1 VSAPATATRRNPPRP
16 AAPCQDA
23 RRRGADPGA
32 PGWLDRPLA
41 SYYLLLGS
49 AGLLLLLGLVMVL
62 SASSVKSYVAT
73 GTPYDIFRRQVVW
86 VALGLPALWLG
97 LRLRLRTYRMLA
109 YPTLL
114 VSVGLMV
121 LVLVPGVGSTVRG
134 SSRWLDL
141 GPLWLQPSELAKLGL
156 ALWGA
161 DLLVRKR
168 PLLTRW
174 KHLLVPLLPVATL
187 DFVLVMLE
195 PDLGTTLCLI
205 VIVLSLLF
213 FLGAPVRMF
222 GLLCATMGGLVAV
235 VIAVE
240 PYRMA
245 RVTSFL
251 HPFDDAQRTGFQAVQ
266 GIYSLSSGGWWGVG
280 LGGSSGKWNVPN
292 AYTDYIFAIIGEELG
307 LMGAL
312 LVLALFAVFAYAG
325 LRIAR
330 RSTDPFAR
338 LVAGSVM
345 AWLIGQAIIN
355 IGYVVGLLPVTGIPL
370 PLISF
375 GGTSLVLTMFVV
387 GMLAS
392 FARAEPR
399 AAAAILARG
408 PTRWSRLL
416 LLPTP
421 VSTPVS
427 VPPRPARSAAA
438 RPRTAA
444 ARPRTAAARPGA
456 GTARHPREGRR

>member
-1 VSAPATATRRNPPRP
+1 MSAPTATRRPTAPTRDRRTGDS
-16 AAPCQDA
+16 AAGG
-23 RRRGADPGA
+23 R
-32 PGWLDRPLA
+32 WLDRPLA

-62 SASSVKSYVAT
+62 SASSVKSYVST
-73 GTPYDIFRRQVVW
+73 GTPYDIFRRQLVW

-97 LRLRLRTYRMLA
+97 LRLRLHTYRMLA

-114 VSVGLMV
+114 VSVILMV
-121 LVLVPGVGSTVRG
+121 LVLVPGVGVSVPGST
-134 SSRWLDL
+134 RWLDL

-156 ALWGA
+156 VLWGA

-168 PLLTRW
+168 SLLTQW
-174 KHLLVPLLPVATL
+174 KHLMIPLLPVATL

-195 PDLGTTLCLI
+195 PDLGTTLCMIL
-205 VIVLSLLF
+205 VVLSLLF
-213 FLGAPVRMF
+213 FVGAPLRMF
-222 GLLCATMGGLVAV
+222 GLLCSAVVGLVVV
-235 VIAVE
+235 VIVVE

-251 HPFDDAQRTGFQAVQ
+251 HPFDDPQHTGFQAVQ

-312 LVLALFAVFAYAG
+312 LVLVLFGVFAYAG

-330 RSTDPFAR
+330 RSTDQFAR
-338 LVAGSVM
+338 LVAGSVT
-345 AWLIGQAIIN
+345 AWLTGQAIIN
-355 IGYVVGLLPVTGIPL
+355 VGYVVGLLPVTGIPL

-392 FARAEPR
+392 FARAEPQ
-399 AAAAILARG
+399 AAAAIAERG

-416 LLPTP
+416 RLPAP
-421 VSTPVS
+421 EVALRR
-427 VPPRPARSAAA
+427 VPSPRRAR
-438 RPRTAA
+438 R
-444 ARPRTAAARPGA
+444 
-456 GTARHPREGRR
+456 

>member
-1 VSAPATATRRNPPRP
+1 MSATVTAPPSSTAPAERP
-16 AAPCQDA
+16 
-23 RRRGADPGA
+23 
-32 PGWLDRPLA
+32 WLDRPLA

-49 AGLLLLLGLVMVL
+49 AGLLLVLGLVMVL
-62 SASSVKSYVAT
+62 SASSVRSFVST
-73 GTPYDIFRRQVVW
+73 GTPYDIFRRQLIW
-86 VALGLPALWLG
+86 VGLGLPALWLG
-97 LRLRLRTYRMLA
+97 LRMKVRTYRLLS
-109 YPTLL
+109 YPLLLISTTL
-114 VSVGLMV
+114 MA
-121 LVLVPGVGSTVRG
+121 LVLVPGIGVTVRG
-134 SSRWLDL
+134 STRWLDL
-141 GPLWLQPSELAKLGL
+141 GPLWLQPSELAKVGL

-168 PLLTRW
+168 LLLTSW
-174 KHLLVPLLPVATL
+174 KHLLIPLVPVGALEFA
-187 DFVLVMLE
+187 LVMAE

-205 VIVLSLLF
+205 IVVFALLF
-213 FLGAPVRMF
+213 FVGAPLRLF
-222 GLLCATMGGLVAV
+222 ALLCAAMVSVVAV

-245 RVTSFL
+245 RVTGFL
-251 HPFDDAQRTGFQAVQ
+251 HPFSDPQSSGFQAVQ

-325 LRIAR
+325 IRVAR
-330 RSTDPFAR
+330 RSADPFVR
-338 LVAGSVM
+338 LVAGAVTV
-345 AWLIGQAIIN
+345 WLVGQAIIN

-392 FARAEPR
+392 FARAEPQ
-399 AAAAILARG
+399 AAAAIAARG
-408 PTRWSRLL
+408 LTRWSRLL
-416 LLPTP
+416 LLPVPQPTP
-421 VSTPVS
+421 QPTTGPARRRAAGTSAG
-427 VPPRPARSAAA
+427 RPAAPSPAAPSPAA
-438 RPRTAA
+438 RPAGRSPGG
-444 ARPRTAAARPGA
+444 RP
-456 GTARHPREGRR
+456 PRR

>member
-1 VSAPATATRRNPPRP
+1 MSGPTTTARPAPTRPSSRRRSDAAGATRSHGPR
-16 AAPCQDA
+16 
-23 RRRGADPGA
+23 
-32 PGWLDRPLA
+32 WLDRPLA

-62 SASSVKSYVAT
+62 SASSVKSYVST
-73 GTPYDIFRRQVVW
+73 GTPYDIFRRQLLW
-86 VALGLPALWLG
+86 VALGLPALWAG
-97 LRLRLRTYRMLA
+97 MRLRVRTYRMLA
-109 YPTLL
+109 YPILL
-114 VSVGLMV
+114 ISIATMV
-121 LVLVPGVGSTVRG
+121 LVLVPGVGVTVRG
-134 SSRWLDL
+134 STRWLDL

-174 KHLLVPLLPVATL
+174 KHLLIPLLPVATL
-187 DFVLVMLE
+187 EFVLVMFE

-205 VIVLSLLF
+205 TVVLSLLF
-213 FLGAPVRMF
+213 FLGAPLRLF
-222 GLLCATMGGLVAV
+222 GLLCAVMTGLVAV

-251 HPFDDAQRTGFQAVQ
+251 HPFDDPQHTGFQAVQ

-312 LVLALFAVFAYAG
+312 VVLALFAVFAYAG

-330 RSTDPFAR
+330 RTADPFAR

-355 IGYVVGLLPVTGIPL
+355 VGYVVGLLPVTGIPL

-387 GMLAS
+387 
-392 FARAEPR
+392 
-399 AAAAILARG
+399 
-408 PTRWSRLL
+408 
-416 LLPTP
+416 
-421 VSTPVS
+421 
-427 VPPRPARSAAA
+427 
-438 RPRTAA
+438 
-444 ARPRTAAARPGA
+444 
-456 GTARHPREGRR
+456 

>member
-1 VSAPATATRRNPPRP
+1 MSAPTTVPRP
-16 AAPCQDA
+16 GQTDPSG
-23 RRRGADPGA
+23 RRGGA
-32 PGWLDRPLA
+32 RPANPRWLDRPLA

-62 SASSVKSYVAT
+62 SASSVKSYVST
-73 GTPYDIFRRQVVW
+73 GTPYDIFRRQLVW

-97 LRLRLRTYRMLA
+97 LRLRVRTYRMLA

-114 VSVGLMV
+114 LSVAMML
-121 LVLVPGVGSTVRG
+121 LVLVPGIGVTVRG
-134 SSRWLDL
+134 STRWLDL

-174 KHLLVPLLPVATL
+174 KHLVVPLLPVATL
-187 DFVLVMLE
+187 EFVLVMLE

-205 VIVLSLLF
+205 TVVLSLLF
-213 FLGAPVRMF
+213 FLGAPLRMF
-222 GLLCATMGGLVAV
+222 GLLCAVLAGLVAV

-251 HPFDDAQRTGFQAVQ
+251 HPFDDPQHTGFQAVQ

-312 LVLALFAVFAYAG
+312 VVLALFAVFAYAG

-330 RSTDPFAR
+330 RTADPFAR

-345 AWLIGQAIIN
+345 AWLIGQSIIN
-355 IGYVVGLLPVTGIPL
+355 VGYVVGLLPVTGIPL

-399 AAAAILARG
+399 AAAAIAARG
-408 PTRWSRLL
+408 PTTWSRLL
-416 LLPTP
+416 RLPAPEAPPARTP
-421 VSTPVS
+421 KQRTP
-427 VPPRPARSAAA
+427 PPR
-438 RPRTAA
+438 
-444 ARPRTAAARPGA
+444 
-456 GTARHPREGRR
+456 RR